1 MLAGKTLVDFTS
13 LFSPYDLKKKMIV
26 WYWVILKMIEIDH
39 TNLTDQTKFILD
51 KISKIENY
59 FNQEID
65 PKKIMQK
72 KIK

>member
-13 LFSPYDLKKKMIV
+13 LFSPYDFEKMIV
-26 WYWVILKMIEIDH
+26 WYWVILKMNETDN

-51 KISKIENY
+51 EISKIENY
-59 FNQEID
+59 LNQQID
-65 PKKIMQK
+65 QKKIMQQ